1 MQLILLERVAGLGNV
16 GDEVSV
22 RPGYGRNY
30 LIPQG
35 KATEATPGNRK
46 IFERRRAQLEKKQA
60 EELAKAKAEAEKL
73 AGLSLE
79 IVRATSDGQHLYGS
93 VSTHDLAELLNE
105 HGHQVERSNI
115 LLDAQI
121 KEVGE
126 HGFRVRLHPDV
137 TAELTVKVESEK
149 H

>member
-22 RPGYGRNY
+22 RPGYGRNF

-35 KATEATPGNRK
+35 KATEANAGNRK
-46 IFERRRAQLEKKQA
+46 TFERRRAQLEAKQQ
-60 EELAKAKAEAEKL
+60 EVLAKAKAEAEKL
-73 AGLSLE
+73 ADLNLE
-79 IVRATSDGQHLYGS
+79 IIRATSDGQHLYGS
-93 VSTHDLAELLNE
+93 VSTHDLAELLNG
-105 HGHQVERSNI
+105 HGHTLERSNI

-126 HGFRVRLHPDV
+126 HHFRVRLHPDV
-137 TAELTVKVESEK
+137 TADLTIKVESEK

>member
-1 MQLILLERVAGLGNV
+1 MQVILLERVAGLGNV
-16 GDEVSV
+16 GDEVKV
-22 RPGYGRNY
+22 RPGYGRNF

-35 KATEATPGNRK
+35 KASEATDGNRK
-46 IFERRRAQLEKKQA
+46 IFDRRRTQLESKQQ
-60 EELAKAKAEAEKL
+60 ETLAKAKAEAATL

-93 VSTHDLAELLNE
+93 VNTHDLAELLNTQ
-105 HGHQVERSNI
+105 GHEFERSNI
-115 LLDAQI
+115 LLDTQI

-126 HGFRVRLHPDV
+126 HTFRVRLHPDV
-137 TAELTVKVESEK
+137 TADLTIKVESEK

>member
-16 GDEVSV
+16 GDEVTV
-22 RPGYGRNY
+22 RPGYGRNF

-35 KATEATPGNRK
+35 KASEATDGNRK
-46 IFERRRAQLEKKQA
+46 IFERRRAQLEKKQQ
-60 EELAKAKAEAEKL
+60 EGLAKAKTEAETL

-105 HGHQVERSNI
+105 HGQQLERSNI
-115 LLDAQI
+115 LLDTQI

-126 HGFRVRLHPDV
+126 HAFRVRLHPDV
-137 TAELTVKVESEK
+137 TADLTIKVESEK

>member
-16 GDEVSV
+16 GDEVTV
-22 RPGYGRNY
+22 RPGYGRNF

-35 KATEATPGNRK
+35 KASEATNGNRK
-46 IFERRRAQLEKKQA
+46 IFERRRAQLESKQQ
-60 EELAKAKAEAEKL
+60 ESLAKAKADAETL

-79 IVRATSDGQHLYGS
+79 LVRATSDGQHLYGS

-105 HGHQVERSNI
+105 QGHNLERSNI
-115 LLDAQI
+115 LLDEQI

-126 HGFRVRLHPDV
+126 HAFRVRLHPDV
-137 TAELTVKVESEK
+137 TADLTIKVESEK